1 MFFNTQP
8 YNSFV
13 KKMLIFSSGILKV
26 ICIHSHLANGQGF
39 SSKGKNKIDQFTII
53 IYFSFVR

>member
-13 KKMLIFSSGILKV
+13 KKKQTFLSGILKV
-26 ICIHSHLANGQGF
+26 ICTHSDLAHGHDYL
-39 SSKGKNKIDQFTII
+39 SSCPEKL
-53 IYFSFVR
+53 

>member
-13 KKMLIFSSGILKV
+13 KKNANSLSGILKV
-26 ICIHSHLANGQGF
+26 ICIHSQLAHGQGF
-39 SSKGKNKIDQFTII
+39 SSNG
-53 IYFSFVR
+53 